1 MTFDLALQSEL
12 AARLL
17 VAAVCGAAIGVEREI
32 HDHPAGMRT
41 HVLVALGASLFAV
54 ISGYGYEGVFHAGIS
69 GPPDPTRI
77 AAQIVSGIGFLG
89 AGAILHQGNIIRG
102 LTTAASLWATAAVG
116 LAVGT
121 GEYVLGVV
129 GVVIIVFSLWPLN
142 SLAARIHPSGSR
154 LLHLRLELGSLAALG
169 PVTERVVRAG
179 TELSDMNSRKLG
191 KGRYEITIDLR
202 LPARSDPQA
211 LVADI
216 GGLADVDL
224 VEASGGSE

>member
-1 MTFDLALQSEL
+1 MTLDLALQSEL
-12 AARLL
+12 AGRLL
-17 VAAVCGAAIGVEREI
+17 LAAICGAAIGIEREI

-41 HVLVALGASLFAV
+41 HLLVALGASLFAI

-121 GEYVLGVV
+121 GQYLIGLV
-129 GVVIIVFSLWPLN
+129 GVIIIVFSLWPLN
-142 SLAARIHPSGSR
+142 TIVARIHPSGSQA
-154 LLHLRLELGSLAALG
+154 LHLRLELASLAGLA
-169 PVTERVVRAG
+169 PVTERLVRAG
-179 TELSDMNSRKLG
+179 TELSAMNSRKLG
-191 KGRYEITIDLR
+191 KGRYEITLDLR
-202 LPARSDPQA
+202 LPARTDPQG
-211 LVADI
+211 LVAEI
-216 GGLADVDL
+216 GGLVEVEL
-224 VEASGGSE
+224 VEASGTNE

>member
-1 MTFDLALQSEL
+1 MSFDLGLQTEL
-12 AARLL
+12 AVRLFL
-17 VAAVCGAAIGVEREI
+17 AAACGAAIGVEREI

-41 HVLVALGASLFAV
+41 HVLVGLGASLFAIV
-54 ISGYGYEGVFHAGIS
+54 SGYGYEAVFHAGIS

-116 LAVGT
+116 LAVGA
-121 GEYVLGVV
+121 GLYILGLL
-129 GVVIIVFSLWPLN
+129 GAAIIIFSLWPLN
-142 SLAARIHPSGSR
+142 SLAARLHPTGSQA
-154 LLHLRLELGSLAALG
+154 LHLRLELGSLAALG
-169 PVTERVVRAG
+169 PVTERLVRSGA
-179 TELSDMNSRKLG
+179 EMSALNSRKLG
-191 KGRYEITIDLR
+191 KGRYEITLDLR

-216 GGLADVDL
+216 GSLSEIEL
-224 VEASGGSE
+224 VEASGNNE